1 MRKLDDD
8 RDVEVGN
15 RRPTAMDP
23 HILLTATERRRLN
36 GDTAL
41 VQVEVPAPV
50 AAVAA

>member
-23 HILLTATERRRLN
+23 HILLSATERRRL
-36 GDTAL
+36 GSDSE
-41 VQVEVPAPV
+41 VVVDVPAPV
-50 AAVAA
+50 GAIAA